1 MWQHFSFRC
10 VTVNGGCIQCLAK
23 YSIQNDRKV
32 ISPDLVFKIS
42 RHYDHMTATKW
53 SRGTCT
59 LYVHRLFK
67 FSNDSHICLFHFFFF
82 ASSTMMLR
90 PSSEKPFNWSMT

>member
-10 VTVNGGCIQCLAK
+10 VIVTGGCIQCLAK

-59 LYVHRLFK
+59 LYVHRLFANSLMIATDVS
-67 FSNDSHICLFHFFFF
+67 FI
-82 ASSTMMLR
+82 SSFLQALQ
-90 PSSEKPFNWSMT
+90 